1 MNFIDT
7 LNLKGTFKLEAVYN
21 DGKRET
27 LVEDNN
33 LIVLNGRRKIISN
46 IMSGNLN
53 YISHVVFG
61 DGGAL
66 KDNPAVA
73 IPPTEDEIGLR
84 KKIAYTNPL
93 NTPSYSGVEM
103 VSREELTPP
112 RIIYTISVNKISAL
126 NLKGINEMALMMNA
140 ADNDNAFA
148 IKRFSTIFKSD
159 AFSLVVTWSIF
170 F

>member
-1 MNFIDT
+1 MNFSDT
-7 LNLKGTFKLEAVYN
+7 LNLRGTFKLEALHD
-21 DGKRET
+21 DGTLET

-33 LIVLNGRRKIISN
+33 LIVLNGRRKIIAN
-46 IMSGNLN
+46 IMSGNIN

-84 KKIAYTNPL
+84 HKIPYTNTL
-93 NTPSYSGVEM
+93 GTPSYSGVEFI
-103 VSREELTPP
+103 SREELIPP
-112 RIIYTISVNKISAL
+112 RIVYTITANKLSTL

-140 ADNDNAFA
+140 HDNDNAFA

-159 AFSLVVTWSIF
+159 AFSLIVTWTIF